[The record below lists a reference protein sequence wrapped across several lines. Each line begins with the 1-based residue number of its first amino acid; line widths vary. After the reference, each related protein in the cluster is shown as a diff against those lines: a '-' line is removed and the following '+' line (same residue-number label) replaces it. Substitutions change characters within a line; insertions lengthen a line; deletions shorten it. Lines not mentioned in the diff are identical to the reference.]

1 MSRRVRLCWVD
12 NSDDGDDER
21 EMHANLVTRPTA
33 YYAPSVTL
41 WLAFSAGLLFA
52 NSPITP
58 SVVSHLQKHPEQT
71 DHRWEKGH
79 ISILSE
85 NIDSSSSR

>member
-21 EMHANLVTRPTA
+21 EMDANLMTRPTA
-33 YYAPSVTL
+33 YYAPPLGDS
-41 WLAFSAGLLFA
+41 LAGFQRWITFA
-52 NSPITP
+52 PSPITP
-58 SVVSHLQKHPEQT
+58 SVVSHAQKHPEQT

-79 ISILSE
+79 I
-85 NIDSSSSR
+85 